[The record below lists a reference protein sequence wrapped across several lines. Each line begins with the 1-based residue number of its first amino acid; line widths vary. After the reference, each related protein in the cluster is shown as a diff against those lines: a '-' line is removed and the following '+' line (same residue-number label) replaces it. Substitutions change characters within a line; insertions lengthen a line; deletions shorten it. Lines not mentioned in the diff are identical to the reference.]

1 MSKPAMDQW
10 SPSPTKVLMA
20 AKKLD
25 PRITIDPEIGER
37 ILFWVEANDIQ
48 LDDLLGG
55 YFEILTE
62 DGTEEIKAFSIFKV
76 RETPFHIWSYHWVD
90 QEYNDSPNVKV
101 LFESTAN
108 LLGRLQYDAFQRQEG
123 KQAFPENWI
132 MNQDLK
138 QLAVD
143 IEKSGGPAGYADF
156 LFPDYVQNLIIRQAS
171 KQTNQDLAS
180 YQAAL
185 EAVVKHFG
193 GKAEH

>member
-1 MSKPAMDQW
+1 
-10 SPSPTKVLMA
+10 
-20 AKKLD
+20 
-25 PRITIDPEIGER
+25 
-37 ILFWVEANDIQ
+37 
-48 LDDLLGG
+48 
-55 YFEILTE
+55 
-62 DGTEEIKAFSIFKV
+62 
-76 RETPFHIWSYHWVD
+76 
-90 QEYNDSPNVKV
+90 
-101 LFESTAN
+101 
-108 LLGRLQYDAFQRQEG
+108 
-123 KQAFPENWI
+123 

-138 QLAVD
+138 QLAAD